1 MCNFLCKINKIGEN
15 MNDFAKHLSYKNQI
29 NFGSFYTPKKYVD
42 LVKLWMHEYAINGQY
57 TIMDPSC
64 GYGAFFQL
72 KEEYEDNRYIGN
84 DIDNVA
90 IEKAKEYFP
99 FVEYFNNNLFTN
111 TQRENYKIKENE
123 KLIIVGNPPYNDV
136 TSQAHQSI
144 KKESIE
150 MDKDIQTRDY
160 GMTSMLVYNKLKADY
175 VIILHPLSYLI
186 KKANYNSCI
195 KFFNNY
201 NIVEHIIFNS
211 QEFANTSKTM
221 GFPIIVA
228 MYKRNENKGI
238 TYNDILN
245 KQFRT
250 IEGETFTIN
259 DRDYVCK
266 YIKKYPN
273 NDRYEQEILFYTM
286 RDINALKRSRT
297 FIKNRESNA
306 VDVNPQ
312 KLSFY
317 CYIDCFKKYAETPYY
332 MGNFDVPFIY
342 NEFKSIENDVL
353 KISKYEH
360 QDIFGIQ
367 KDSPKIESINKVKN
381 YINKVLKY

>member
-1 MCNFLCKINKIGEN
+1 
-15 MNDFAKHLSYKNQI
+15 MNEFAKHLSYKNQI

-42 LVKLWMHEYAINGQY
+42 LVKMWMHEYAINGQY

-72 KEEYEDNRYIGN
+72 KEEYEDNKYIGN
-84 DIDNVA
+84 DIDKLA
-90 IEKAKEYFP
+90 IQKAKEYFP
-99 FVEYFNNNLFTN
+99 FVKFYNKNLFVN
-111 TQRENYKIKENE
+111 IDRSDYGIKENE

-186 KKANYNSCI
+186 KKANFNSCI

-201 NIVEHIIFNS
+201 NLVEHIIFNS

-250 IEGETFTIN
+250 IEGESFTIN

-342 NEFKSIENDVL
+342 NEFKSIEDDVL

-360 QDIFGIQ
+360 QDIFGRQ

-381 YINKVLKY
+381 YINKVLEY

>member
-1 MCNFLCKINKIGEN
+1 
-15 MNDFAKHLSYKNQI
+15 MNEFAKHLSYKNQI

-42 LVKLWMHEYAINGQY
+42 LVKFWMHEYGINGQW

-84 DIDNVA
+84 DIDNIA
-90 IEKAKEYFP
+90 MEKAKEYFP
-99 FVEYFNNNLFTN
+99 FVQYFNKNLFTN
-111 TQRENYKIKENE
+111 TQRENYKIKETE

-186 KKANYNSCI
+186 KKANFNSCI

-201 NIVEHIIFNS
+201 DLVEHIIFNS

-245 KQFRT
+245 KQFST

-306 VDVNPQ
+306 VDVNPK

-342 NEFKSIENDVL
+342 NEFKNIENDVL

-367 KDSPKIESINKVKN
+367 KDIPKIESINKVKN

>member
-1 MCNFLCKINKIGEN
+1 
-15 MNDFAKHLSYKNQI
+15 MNDFAKHLTYKNQI

-42 LVKLWMHEYAINGQY
+42 LVKMWMHEYAINGQW

-90 IEKAKEYFP
+90 IEKAKEFFP
-99 FVEYFNNNLFTN
+99 FVEYFNNNLFTY
-111 TQRENYKIKENE
+111 TLRENYKIKENE

-186 KKANYNSCI
+186 KKANFNSCI

-201 NIVEHIIFNS
+201 DLVEHIIFNS
-211 QEFANTSKTM
+211 QEFANTSKIM

-228 MYKRNENKGI
+228 MYKRNENQGI

-245 KQFRT
+245 KRFRT
-250 IEGETFTIN
+250 IEGESFAIN

-273 NDRYEQEILFYTM
+273 NERYEQEILFYTM

-342 NEFKSIENDVL
+342 NEFKSIEDDVL

-360 QDIFGIQ
+360 QDIFGN
-367 KDSPKIESINKVKN
+367 KTEKPSSDSVVKVKK
-381 YINKVLKY
+381 YIDKVLQY

>member
-1 MCNFLCKINKIGEN
+1 
-15 MNDFAKHLSYKNQI
+15 MNDFAKHLTYKNRI

-42 LVKLWMHEYAINGQY
+42 IVKMWMHVYAINGQW

-72 KEEYEDNRYIGN
+72 KEEYKDNRYIGN
-84 DIDNVA
+84 DIDSVA
-90 IEKAKEYFP
+90 IKKAKGYFP

-111 TQRENYKIKENE
+111 TQRKNYKIKENE

-136 TSQAHQSI
+136 TSQAHQNI

-160 GMTSMLVYNKLKADY
+160 GMTSMLAYNKLKADY

-201 NIVEHIIFNS
+201 NLIEHIIFNS

-250 IEGETFTIN
+250 IEGESFIIN
-259 DRDYVCK
+259 GRDYVCK

-306 VDVNPQ
+306 VDVDPS

-317 CYIDCFKKYAETPYY
+317 CYVDCFKKFAETPYY

-342 NEFKSIENDVL
+342 NEFKSIEDDVL

-360 QDIFGIQ
+360 QDIFGKQ

-381 YINKVLKY
+381 YINKVLEY

>member
-1 MCNFLCKINKIGEN
+1 

-72 KEEYEDNRYIGN
+72 KEEYEDNQYIGN
-84 DIDNVA
+84 DIDEFAVK
-90 IEKAKEYFP
+90 KAKEYFP
-99 FVEYFNNNLFTN
+99 FVRFYNKNLFTN
-111 TQRENYKIKENE
+111 VSRDNYGIKSNE

-136 TSQAHQSI
+136 TSQAHQNLKKVIIDMDDDI
-144 KKESIE
+144 K
-150 MDKDIQTRDY
+150 TRDY
-160 GMTSMLVYNKLKADY
+160 GMTSLLVYNKLEADY
-175 VIILHPLSYLI
+175 VIVLHPLSYLI
-186 KKANYNSCI
+186 KKANFNSCL
-195 KFFNNY
+195 KFLRNY
-201 NIVEHIIFNS
+201 KLVEHIIFNS
-211 QEFANTSKTM
+211 QEFTNTSKTM

-228 MYKRNENKGI
+228 MYQRNVDNGI
-238 TYNDILN
+238 SYNDILN
-245 KQFRT
+245 MKFRT
-250 IEGETFTIN
+250 IEGNSFSLN
-259 DRDYVCK
+259 DRDYLSK

-273 NDRYEQEILFYTM
+273 NDRYDKEILFYTL

-297 FIKNRESNA
+297 FIKNRETNA

-312 KLSFY
+312 KLSYY
-317 CYIDCFKKYAETPYY
+317 CYIDCFKMFANTPYY
-332 MGNFDVPFIY
+332 MGNFDIPFIY
-342 NEFKSIENDVL
+342 NEFNNIEDDVL

-381 YINKVLKY
+381 YINKVLEY